1 MSPFPRGARHASQSA
16 LLFATRPVF
25 LSLLAMALAA
35 WVSADGQRQTLYGRH
50 VVALFHEP
58 DRAAALTAVDAA
70 DDLAARLPTELGYQL
85 DRRAE
90 IIVCSTHSELE
101 REAGRWQGVW
111 VLGLALP
118 EAHRVLVKALPHA
131 TLRRVTRHE
140 LAHLFL
146 SKALGEDDAIAPRW
160 LHEGAAKYYS
170 DDWSDGERMLLSE
183 ALREGKLYRVRQ
195 LTTFPTNPDQAEI
208 AYAES
213 YVLVRYLA
221 SLDPTHGL
229 ASFVA
234 NLKETRDPARALRRA
249 YGLSEAEVD
258 AGLREAIS
266 RQSRG
271 VAPAWAMDMAIFF
284 AMALLFVFAYLRVR
298 KRSRE
303 IRQRM
308 EEEELL
314 ERLFEESR
322 RRRHLWGRR
331 G

>member
-1 MSPFPRGARHASQSA
+1 MSPLPCGAGQLPRSA
-16 LLFATRPVF
+16 LLLATRPVF
-25 LSLLAMALAA
+25 LWLLAMAWAA
-35 WVSADGQRQTLYGRH
+35 SASADGQRQTLYGRD

-58 DRAAALTAVDAA
+58 DRAAALTAVEAA
-70 DDLAARLPTELGYQL
+70 DDLSARLQTELGYQL
-85 DRRAE
+85 GRRAA
-90 IIVCSTHSELE
+90 IIVCSTHAELE

-111 VLGLALP
+111 VLGLAIP
-118 EAHRVLVKALPHA
+118 EADRVLVKALPQA

-170 DDWSDGERMLLSE
+170 DDWSDGERVLLSE
-183 ALREGKLYRVRQ
+183 ALREGKLYRVGQ
-195 LTTFPTNPDQAEI
+195 LATFPTNPDQAAI

-213 YVLVRYLA
+213 YVLVKYLV
-221 SLDPTHGL
+221 SVDPSHGL

-234 NLKETRDPARALRRA
+234 NLKETRDPARAFRRA
-249 YGLSEAEVD
+249 YGLTEAEVD
-258 AGLREAIS
+258 ARLREAIS
-266 RQSRG
+266 RQSHG
-271 VAPAWAMDMAIFF
+271 VAPAWGMQAALFF
-284 AMALLFVFAYLRVR
+284 AMAILFVFAYLRVR
-298 KRSRE
+298 RRSRE

-322 RRRHLWGRR
+322 RRRHLWGP
-331 G
+331 